1 MVAKKKAVS
10 KTPPKRKTKSA
21 KIKETVNLDQ
31 IFSAML
37 DDQPLGKALAA
48 LDKLYDNLDDMEIRL
63 NILISRISILKKRTA
78 SLKKGEV
85 IGLNQPFSNVYDF
98 KRNVK
103 QALEKGQSDTEGI
116 NGKVEWQK
124 LRLLEETTINDVL
137 LAPNTEVSIE
147 LNAAKTL
154 LENGVAEVIHTS
166 DKDEQN
172 EETPEDHEE
181 TMIEDKPKKKK

>member
-1 MVAKKKAVS
+1 MVAKKKAIG
-10 KTPPKRKTKSA
+10 KRLPKRKTKSP

-48 LDKLYDNLDDMEIRL
+48 LDKLYDNLEDMEVRL

-98 KRNVK
+98 KNNVK
-103 QALEKGQSDTEGI
+103 QSLDKNEVEQTDGP
-116 NGKVEWQK
+116 GKIEWQK

-137 LAPNTEVSIE
+137 LASDTEVSIE
-147 LNAAKTL
+147 SNAAKTL
-154 LENGVAEVIHTS
+154 VDNGLAEVIDDGNKNDGN
-166 DKDEQN
+166 DKVTQEDGKAIK
-172 EETPEDHEE
+172 EE
-181 TMIEDKPKKKK
+181 KLQ